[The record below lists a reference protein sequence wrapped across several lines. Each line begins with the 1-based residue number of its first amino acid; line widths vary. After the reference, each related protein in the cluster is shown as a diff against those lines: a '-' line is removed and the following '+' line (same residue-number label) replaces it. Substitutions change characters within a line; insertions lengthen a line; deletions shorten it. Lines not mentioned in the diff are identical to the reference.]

1 MLLIYNIPGVGRV
14 FRRIRRAIDR
24 SPQSSGSS
32 IEISQETSITA
43 EINEPIQADSNNPT
57 VSCERSNYFK

>member
-1 MLLIYNIPGVGRV
+1 MLIYNIPGFGRV

-24 SPQSSGSS
+24 SSQSSGSS

-43 EINEPIQADSNNPT
+43 EINGPIQADSNNT
-57 VSCERSNYFK
+57 QVSYERSNYFK